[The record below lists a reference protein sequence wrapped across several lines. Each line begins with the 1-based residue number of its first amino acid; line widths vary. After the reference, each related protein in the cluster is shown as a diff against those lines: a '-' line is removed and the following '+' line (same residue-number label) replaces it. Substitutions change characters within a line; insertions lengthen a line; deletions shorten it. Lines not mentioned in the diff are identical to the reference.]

1 MDLIR
6 SRFVHSLPTTFR
18 RAVASPLFVF
28 LLAAVT
34 FGISTRGRLQPS
46 PDMKFYVRLADAVSK
61 GHFDVF
67 TTSKQANFTVIVFPS
82 LLAVVRM
89 ISPAHWQSI
98 MLGINVLCA
107 AVTAMLL
114 VKLVRMVTGSDAAAT
129 IALLFY
135 LVCFDV
141 LVWVRFLETDSLYT
155 AIATAAFLLVVRGV
169 LYPDGPQGGRRTKVA
184 LTTILAAVTRPVGVV
199 VIPLVILAEWFFV
212 QREEKRGRRVLWI
225 LVGFGI
231 VATFFLHAYLYQDSN
246 RWPSDWMRPK
256 LQESVA
262 RERGG
267 EVVWD
272 RHETFHQPPST
283 MSDYL
288 SIEADRFVRFFQITS
303 SGFSRTHNL
312 IAIAYYGPLFLLAL
326 IGTVDALRSADRR
339 RSAVVQVALLWI
351 IAAAALSAVTIL
363 DFDWRYRL
371 PLIPQIILLGACGAD
386 SLLRRFAR

>member
-1 MDLIR
+1 
-6 SRFVHSLPTTFR
+6 VHSLSPTFR

-28 LLAAVT
+28 LLAAAT

-46 PDMKFYVRLADAVSK
+46 PDMKFYGRLADAVSK
-61 GHFDVF
+61 GHFVDVF
-67 TTSKQANFTVIVFPS
+67 TTSKQANFTIIIFPS

-98 MLGINVLCA
+98 MLAINVLCA

-141 LVWVRFLETDSLYT
+141 VVWVRFLETDSIYA

-169 LYPDGPQGGRRTKVA
+169 LYPDGPQGRRRAKVA
-184 LTTILAAVTRPVGVV
+184 LATILAAVTRPVGVFV
-199 VIPLVILAEWFFV
+199 VPLVILAEWFFV
-212 QREEKRGRRVLWI
+212 QRAEKTGRRILWI

-231 VATFFLHAYLYQDSN
+231 VAAFFLHAYFYQDMR

-256 LQESVA
+256 LQEYVA
-262 RERGG
+262 REQGG
-267 EVVWD
+267 EVVWG

-288 SIEADRFVRFFQITS
+288 SIEADRFARFFQITS

-312 IAIAYYGPLFLLAL
+312 IAIAYYGPLFLLVL
-326 IGTVDALRSADRR
+326 IGIADALRSADRR

-351 IAAAALSAVTIL
+351 VAAAALSAVTIL

-371 PLIPQIILLGACGAD
+371 PLMPQIILLGACGAD
-386 SLLRRFAR
+386 ALLRRFAR

>member
-1 MDLIR
+1 M
-6 SRFVHSLPTTFR
+6 HSLQATFR

-28 LLAAVT
+28 LLAAAAI
-34 FGISTRGRLQPS
+34 GISTRGRLQPS
-46 PDMKFYVRLADAVSK
+46 PDMKFYVTLADAVSK

-67 TTSKQANFTVIVFPS
+67 TTSKQANFTIIIFPS
-82 LLAVVRM
+82 ILAVVRM

-98 MLGINVLCA
+98 MLAINVVCA
-107 AVTAMLL
+107 AITAMLV

-141 LVWVRFLETDSLYT
+141 LVWVRFLETDSIYT

-169 LYPDGPQGGRRTKVA
+169 LYPDGPQGRRRANVA
-184 LTTILAAVTRPVGVV
+184 LATILAAVTRPVGVV
-199 VIPLVILAEWFFV
+199 VVPLVILVEWLFGQRAE
-212 QREEKRGRRVLWI
+212 KTGRRVVWM

-231 VATFFLHAYLYQDSN
+231 VATFFLHAYLYQDPR

-256 LQESVA
+256 LQEYAA
-262 RERGG
+262 REQGG
-267 EVVWD
+267 EVVWG

-312 IAIAYYGPLFLLAL
+312 MAIAYYGPLFLLTL
-326 IGTVDALRSADRR
+326 IGIADGLRSADGR

-351 IAAAALSAVTIL
+351 VTEAALCAVTNL

-371 PLIPQIILLGACGAD
+371 PLMPQIILLGACGAD
-386 SLLRRFAR
+386 ALMRRFAR